1 MSELESFSGFEGG
14 GEGMDTAAF
23 EKFKERM
30 KAAAA
35 QLKALAK
42 GEQKQKQKEDEL
54 IKILLKFIKTGQKKD
69 ILLLVLRLLEQNVPA
84 GFIVSILLISNRD
97 MQEALGLKM
106 LPAGTEDL
114 SVPGDSDIET
124 LPDKYLK
131 DSVLPLK
138 IKIVIDIWLQEI
150 AKRAAEHP
158 ERVLRTVLDEDG
170 LIKLPATQLAAFC
183 LREFLEKEGIEHSY
197 EKLKEFVDLMFEG
210 IMKKTKEQF
219 ENRKQLRG
227 Y

>member
-1 MSELESFSGFEGG
+1 MSDLESFSGFDSG

-35 QLKALAK
+35 QLKALAA
-42 GEQKQKQKEDEL
+42 GEQKQRKKEDEL
-54 IKILLKFIKTGQKKD
+54 IRILLKFIKSGKKKD

-84 GFIVSILLISNRD
+84 GFIVSLLLISNRD

-106 LPAGTEDL
+106 LPAAPEL

-124 LPDKYLK
+124 LPDKYLE

-138 IKIVIDIWLQEI
+138 IKIAIDAWLQEI

-158 ERVLRTVLDEDG
+158 DRILKTVLDEDG
-170 LIKLPATQLAAFC
+170 LLKLTVTQLAAFC
-183 LREFLEKEGIEHSY
+183 LRDFLEMEKIDHSY
-197 EKLKEFVDLMFEG
+197 DKLKDFVDLMFEG
-210 IMKKTKEQF
+210 IIKKTKEQF

>member
-1 MSELESFSGFEGG
+1 
-14 GEGMDTAAF
+14 MDTAAF

-54 IKILLKFIKTGQKKD
+54 IKILLKFIKSGKKND

-84 GFIVSILLISNRD
+84 GFIVSILLISNRE
-97 MQEALGLKM
+97 MQEDLGLKM
-106 LPAGTEDL
+106 LPHAPEHSL
-114 SVPGDSDIET
+114 PEDSDIET

-138 IKIVIDIWLQEI
+138 IKIAIDAWLGEI
-150 AKRAAEHP
+150 AKRAAEYP
-158 ERVLRTVLDEDG
+158 ERIIKTVLDEDG
-170 LIKLPATQLAAFC
+170 LIKLPVTQLAAFC
-183 LREFLEKEGIEHSY
+183 MRDFLEKEKIGHSY
-197 EKLKEFVDLMFEG
+197 EKLKDFVDLMFEG
-210 IMKKTKEQF
+210 IIKKTREQF
-219 ENRKQLRG
+219 ENRKQIRG
-227 Y
+227 F